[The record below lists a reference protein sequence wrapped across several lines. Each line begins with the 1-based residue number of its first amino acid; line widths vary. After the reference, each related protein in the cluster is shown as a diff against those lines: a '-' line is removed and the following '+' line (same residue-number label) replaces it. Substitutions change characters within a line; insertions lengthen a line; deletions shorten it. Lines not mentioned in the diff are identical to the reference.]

1 MDFSKTK
8 EQLELIEG
16 IKDFVKQNI
25 TEEKLKQW
33 YANRGVPDELTR
45 AYLDAGFGYLGFPE
59 ELGGT
64 PATIETLCMIT
75 EELSRAAGAQLPFL
89 QNTIAMYDMVE
100 LGSPDQI
107 KLAMETYNRTGKAF
121 FSIAITEP
129 QAGSDN
135 SAMTTTA
142 KRVDGKI
149 VINGH
154 KTFITNGEEFPY
166 ILVVAKDED
175 PSVKNKNM
183 SMWLVDKDAPGIT
196 KTTQYKI
203 MQQIMP
209 ISDIVFDNVVIEE
222 SSLVGERGKGF
233 VNLMKNL
240 EIERLM
246 TCAVCLG
253 LAQGA
258 MDDAADYA
266 GKRVA
271 FGQSIG
277 MFQQIQQKLTDM
289 EVKLRNMKGIVY
301 QTAWEMDQKQSV
313 QLSNALAKRYVPATA
328 VEVCSDAMQIMG
340 GIGMTPETRVGR
352 MWMDSRMNQVL
363 AGTDEIMVHIA
374 GRKLLKIY
382 AKD

>member
-1 MDFSKTK
+1 
-8 EQLELIEG
+8 
-16 IKDFVKQNI
+16 
-25 TEEKLKQW
+25 
-33 YANRGVPDELTR
+33 
-45 AYLDAGFGYLGFPE
+45 
-59 ELGGT
+59 
-64 PATIETLCMIT
+64 
-75 EELSRAAGAQLPFL
+75 
-89 QNTIAMYDMVE
+89 
-100 LGSPDQI
+100 
-107 KLAMETYNRTGKAF
+107 
-121 FSIAITEP
+121 
-129 QAGSDN
+129 
-135 SAMTTTA
+135 
-142 KRVDGKI
+142 
-149 VINGH
+149 
-154 KTFITNGEEFPY
+154 
-166 ILVVAKDED
+166 
-175 PSVKNKNM
+175 
-183 SMWLVDKDAPGIT
+183 
-196 KTTQYKI
+196 
-203 MQQIMP
+203 
-209 ISDIVFDNVVIEE
+209 
-222 SSLVGERGKGF
+222 
-233 VNLMKNL
+233 
-240 EIERLM
+240 M

-289 EVKLRNMKGIVY
+289 EVKLRNMKGIIY